1 MKEDGPVFQIAK
13 SATDASYTEEICYHD
28 EQVLVVVEGLTMYLQ
43 EEDVKHIFHI
53 VYEKFEKATVF
64 VETMS
69 PFVSAHVKEKSI
81 QGSQAKFTWGVKN
94 GKELQKLIP
103 EFTNQKDVSLTEG
116 MKVFSPVYKVL
127 GKILVMEKK
136 NMPGN

>member
-1 MKEDGPVFQIAK
+1 MKQ
-13 SATDASYTEEICYHD
+13 
-28 EQVLVVVEGLTMYLQ
+28 
-43 EEDVKHIFHI
+43 IFHI

-116 MKVFSPVYKVL
+116 MKVFSPAYKVL
-127 GKILVMEKK
+127 GKIPFIRNLSNKILVMEKK